1 MSVDNTAAD
10 ARRERFTT
18 LAGGLVDPVRRYLAR
33 RIDAHT
39 ADDVLSEVL
48 LVLWRRLDEVC
59 DEEVRPW
66 AFGVARLCLAN
77 AQRSAQR
84 QRRVAAKVA
93 RLDPPDRL
101 LESDPEPDLELNA
114 ALARLSERDR
124 EILRLW
130 AWEELPPREIAQV
143 LGMTPNAVSLRLHRA
158 KASLAAILRQNRE
171 VGGHGVVEGSSP

>member
-1 MSVDNTAAD
+1 MSVDHRAAD

-18 LAGGLVDPVRRYLAR
+18 LAAGLVDPVRRYLAR
-33 RIDAHT
+33 RTDAHT

-48 LVLWRRLDEVC
+48 LVLWRRLDEVP

-101 LESDPEPDLELNA
+101 LEADPEPDLELNA
-114 ALARLSERDR
+114 ALARLSELDQ

-130 AWEELPPREIAQV
+130 AWEELAPREIAV
-143 LGMTPNAVSLRLHRA
+143 ILSMTPNAISLRLYRA
-158 KASLAAILRQNRE
+158 KASLAALL
-171 VGGHGVVEGSSP
+171 GKKTASSGHGVVEGSP